1 MSTELELE
9 LRRLKPGQHLCL
21 LYDSPADT
29 WDTIVPYFRDGL
41 ARGEQ
46 CLFVGDAD
54 STRESTLALAGAGI
68 DIDRET
74 HRGALGIS
82 TACESGILGGD
93 FQPRAELGHL
103 ESAVAR
109 ALSQGFP
116 GVRFSGEAP
125 HALYGS
131 RYEERDVVEFE
142 TLLNDTIVRYGL
154 VGICRYDL
162 RRWPPALIRQVLR
175 VHPLAVIGPLVCPN
189 VFYEPPHMVLGR
201 SDEEERVRWM
211 IDQVYRSRTAK
222 LALEQ
227 AVQARDDFLSAASHE
242 LRTPLTSTQ
251 LQVQGVLR
259 RAEGAADDSLSAS
272 WVAPQLRRATEHL
285 GKLAQIIQGLL
296 DAAQLRDP
304 TAIEL
309 DLEDVD
315 LGEVARSVV
324 AQFDDQVQ
332 RGRLTLRFHPPPE
345 PIVGLWDRRR
355 LEQVVFNLTSNAVK
369 FADGK
374 PVEVSVLPDG
384 DTARLVVEDHG
395 IGIAA
400 EDVPRIFERFE
411 RGIAGRHL
419 GGFGLGLWMAK
430 RIVGSLGGHISASG
444 TPGAGAT
451 FTVELPRAAPR

>member
-1 MSTELELE
+1 MSTELELQ
-9 LRRLKPGQHLCL
+9 LRRLQPGQHLCL

-29 WDTIVPYFRDGL
+29 WDTIVPYFREGL

-54 STRESTLALAGAGI
+54 STRESALVLARAGI
-68 DIDRET
+68 DVDRET

-93 FQPRAELGHL
+93 FQPRAELERL

-109 ALSQGFP
+109 ALSQGFL

-131 RYEERDVVEFE
+131 RYEERHVVEFE
-142 TLLNDTIVRYGL
+142 TLLNETIVRHDL

-162 RRWPPALIRQVLR
+162 KRWPPALIRQVLR

-189 VFYEPPHMVLGR
+189 AYYEPPHMVLGR
-201 SDEEERVRWM
+201 CDEEERVRWM

-222 LALEQ
+222 VALEQ

-242 LRTPLTSTQ
+242 LHTPLTSTQ
-251 LQVQGVLR
+251 LYVQSVLR
-259 RAEGAADDSLSAS
+259 RAESAADDSLSAS
-272 WVAPQLRRATEHL
+272 WAAPQLRRATEQL
-285 GKLAQIIQGLL
+285 GKLGQIIQGLL

-304 TAIEL
+304 SAIEL

-315 LGEVARSVV
+315 LGDVVRGVV

-332 RGRLTLRFHPPPE
+332 RGRLTLRFDPPPQHV
-345 PIVGLWDRRR
+345 VGLWDRRR
-355 LEQVVFNLTSNAVK
+355 LEQVVFNLVSNAVK
-369 FADGK
+369 FADSK

-384 DTARLVVEDHG
+384 DMARLVVEDHG
-395 IGIAA
+395 IGIAP

-411 RGIAGRHL
+411 RGVPVRHL
-419 GGFGLGLWMAK
+419 GGFGLGLWIAK
-430 RIVGSLGGHISASG
+430 RIVESLGGRISARG
-444 TPGAGAT
+444 TRGAGAT
-451 FTVELPRAAPR
+451 FTVELPRIAPR